1 MEPVTPVINP
11 VVEPVSPVEPVTP
24 VINPVVEPVSP
35 VEPVTPAINPVVEPV
50 SPVESVEQNGVE
62 QSNISMAN
70 NVNNSGDL
78 SQKKDNDSLEV
89 FGLD

>member
-1 MEPVTPVINP
+1 MEPVTPTINP

-50 SPVESVEQNGVE
+50 SPVEPVEQNGVE

-70 NVNNSGDL
+70 NVNNSSDL